1 MTAGVFAEV
10 IDNQFITS
18 YGNFFKKI
26 MARDSFGSRFGALV
40 AMAGSA
46 VGLGNLWRF
55 PYLVGENG
63 GAAFIIVYILLS
75 FLICLPIFISEF
87 VVGRR
92 SQKNAY
98 AAFRDL
104 SGGSAWRWVGLFTI
118 IVPLIVLSYYSVI
131 GGWSIDYLLKS
142 FTFSFTGGESQSA
155 MATMFT
161 DMVSSTW
168 TPLLAHTGFLLVTTL
183 IVVVGI
189 KDGIEKFSKVMMP
202 LLFLIVISIAIYAV
216 TLPGAK
222 AGLNYLFNPD
232 FSKIDAQAISSAL
245 GQAFFSL
252 SLGFGTIMTYASY
265 VDKNENIMFQ
275 STSSAVADLMFAL
288 IAGVAI
294 MPAVFAF
301 GIDPQSGPGLV
312 FETLP
317 YVFGQMPAGGFIA
330 ILFFTALLVAAL
342 TSSISMLEVAVAFL
356 VEEKKFSRITACVV
370 LFLFCWVIGAVCSLS
385 FGPLSDVQIGGRNLF
400 DFFDNLSS
408 NILMT
413 LGSLFTVLFVGWR
426 LKKTDVYEEFTNGGN
441 LSRNAKIFG
450 VLWFLIRYICPLAI
464 IAIFIS
470 GLL

>member
-1 MTAGVFAEV
+1 
-10 IDNQFITS
+10 
-18 YGNFFKKI
+18 
-26 MARDSFGSRFGALV
+26 MARDSFGSRFGAMV

-118 IVPLIVLSYYSVI
+118 IVPLVVLSYYSVI
-131 GGWSIDYLLKS
+131 GGWSVDYMLKS
-142 FTFSFTGGESQSA
+142 FAFSFTGGESRSA
-155 MATMFT
+155 MATMFS

-168 TPLLAHTGFLLVTTL
+168 IPLLAHTGFLLVTTL
-183 IVVVGI
+183 IVVIGI

-202 LLFLIVISIAIYAV
+202 LLFFIVIAIAIYSL

-222 AGLNYLFNPD
+222 AGVDYLFNPD
-232 FSKIDAQAISSAL
+232 FSKIDAKACAAAL

-265 VDKNENIMFQ
+265 VDKKENIMFQ
-275 STSSAVADLMFAL
+275 STATAVSDLMFAL

-301 GIDPQSGPGLV
+301 GLNPQSGPGLV

-330 ILFFTALLVAAL
+330 ILFFSALLVAAL
-342 TSSISMLEVAVAFL
+342 TSSISMLEVAVAYL
-356 VEEKKFSRITACVV
+356 VEEKKFSRISACGL
-370 LFLFCWVIGAVCSLS
+370 LFVICWIVGTLCSLS
-385 FGPLSDVQIGGRNLF
+385 FGPLSGVHIGGRSIF

-413 LGSLFTVLFVGWR
+413 LGSLLTVLFVGWR
-426 LKKTDVYEEFTNGGN
+426 LKKTDVYDEFTNGGT

-450 VLWFLIRYICPLAI
+450 VLWFLIRYVCPVAILAI
-464 IAIFIS
+464 FVT
-470 GLL
+470 GLLA

>member
-1 MTAGVFAEV
+1 MRE
-10 IDNQFITS
+10 N
-18 YGNFFKKI
+18 
-26 MARDSFGSRFGALV
+26 FGSRFGALV

-75 FLICLPIFISEF
+75 FLICLPIFVSEF
-87 VVGRR
+87 VIGRR

-104 SGGSAWRWVGLFTI
+104 SGGSEWRWVGLFTV

-131 GGWSIDYLLKS
+131 GGWSVEFLLKS
-142 FTFSFTGGESQSA
+142 LSFSFSDASRIT
-155 MATMFT
+155 MNTMFT
-161 DMVSSTW
+161 DFVSSTW
-168 TPLLAHTGFLLVTTL
+168 APLATHTVFLLFTTL
-183 IVVVGI
+183 IVIVGI

-202 LLFLIVISIAIYAV
+202 LLFIIVVAIAIYSL
-216 TLPGAK
+216 TLPGAS
-222 AGLNYLFNPD
+222 AGVDYLFRPN
-232 FSKIDAQAISSAL
+232 FSKIDAKACASAL

-265 VDKNENIMFQ
+265 VSKGDNIMTQ
-275 STSSAVADLMFAL
+275 SAATAISDLMFAL

-301 GIDPQSGPGLV
+301 GIDPQAGPGLV

-317 YVFGQMPAGGFIA
+317 YIFGQMPAGGLIA
-330 ILFFTALLVAAL
+330 ILFFAALLVAAL
-342 TSSISMLEVAVAFL
+342 TSSISMLEVAVAYL
-356 VEEKKFSRITACVV
+356 VEEKRFSRVWACIT
-370 LFLFCWVIGAVCSLS
+370 LFVICWIVGALCSLS
-385 FGPLSDVQIGGRNLF
+385 FGPLSDIRINGGNLF
-400 DFFDNLSS
+400 DFFDSLSS
-408 NILMT
+408 NVLMT

-426 LKKTDVYEEFTNGGN
+426 LKRTDIYDEFTNGGA
-441 LSRNAKIFG
+441 LSTNARIFG

-464 IAIFIS
+464 ISIFLVGIF
-470 GLL
+470 G

>member
-1 MTAGVFAEV
+1 M
-10 IDNQFITS
+10 S
-18 YGNFFKKI
+18 
-26 MARDSFGSRFGALV
+26 RDSFGSRFGALV

-87 VVGRR
+87 VIGRR

-104 SGGSAWRWVGLFTI
+104 SGGSAWKWVGLVTI
-118 IVPLIVLSYYSVI
+118 VVPLIVLSYYSVI

-142 FTFSFTGGESQSA
+142 LTLSFTGGESQSS
-155 MATMFT
+155 MSSMFT
-161 DMVSSTW
+161 DFVSSTW
-168 TPLLAHTGFLLVTTL
+168 SPLICLTAFLLATTL

-202 LLFLIVISIAIYAV
+202 VLFFIVLAIAVYSL
-216 TLPGAK
+216 TLPGAGK
-222 AGLNYLFNPD
+222 GVDYLFRPD
-232 FSKIDAQAISSAL
+232 FSKIDGKSIAAAL

-252 SLGFGTIMTYASY
+252 SLGFGTILTYASY
-265 VDKNENIMFQ
+265 VDKKENALFQ
-275 STSSAVADLMFAL
+275 STATAASDLMFAL

-301 GIDPQSGPGLV
+301 GLNPDSGPGLV
-312 FETLP
+312 FQTLP
-317 YVFGQMPAGGFIA
+317 YVFSQMPAGGLVA
-330 ILFFTALLVAAL
+330 ILFFVALLVAAL

-356 VEEKKFSRITACVV
+356 VEEKKFSRVAACG
-370 LFLFCWVIGAVCSLS
+370 FLFVLCWIVGALCSLS
-385 FGPLSDVQIGGRNLF
+385 FGPLADVKLSGRTIF

-413 LGSLFTVLFVGWR
+413 IGSLLTVLFVGWR
-426 LKKTDVYEEFTNGGN
+426 LKKTDVYDEFTNGES
-441 LSRNAKIFG
+441 LSANVKIFG
-450 VLWFLIRYICPLAI
+450 VLWFLIRYVCPLAI
-464 IAIFIS
+464 ISIFVS

>member
-1 MTAGVFAEV
+1 M
-10 IDNQFITS
+10 
-18 YGNFFKKI
+18 
-26 MARDSFGSRFGALV
+26 RDSFGSRFGAIV

-87 VVGRR
+87 VIGRR

-104 SGGSAWRWVGLFTI
+104 SGGSEWRWIGLFTV

-131 GGWSIDYLLKS
+131 GGWSVEYLLKS
-142 FTFSFTGGESQSA
+142 LSFSFSDASRIT
-155 MATMFT
+155 MNTMFT
-161 DMVSSTW
+161 DFVSSTW
-168 TPLLAHTGFLLVTTL
+168 APLATHTVFLLFTTL
-183 IVVVGI
+183 IVIVGI

-202 LLFLIVISIAIYAV
+202 LLFIIVVAIAIYSLM
-216 TLPGAK
+216 LPGAS
-222 AGLNYLFNPD
+222 AGVDYLFRPD
-232 FSKIDAQAISSAL
+232 FSKIDAKACASAL

-265 VDKNENIMFQ
+265 VSKGDNIMTQ
-275 STSSAVADLMFAL
+275 SAATAISDLMFAL

-301 GIDPQSGPGLV
+301 GIDPQAGPGLV

-317 YVFGQMPAGGFIA
+317 YIFGQMPAGGLIA
-330 ILFFTALLVAAL
+330 ILFFAALLVAAL
-342 TSSISMLEVAVAFL
+342 TSSISMLEVAVAYL
-356 VEEKKFSRITACVV
+356 VEEKKFSRVWACIT
-370 LFLFCWVIGAVCSLS
+370 LFVICWIVGALCSLS
-385 FGPLSDVQIGGRNLF
+385 FGPLSHIRINGGNLF
-400 DFFDNLSS
+400 DFFDSLSS
-408 NILMT
+408 NVLMT

-426 LKKTDVYEEFTNGGN
+426 LKRTDIYDEFTNGGT
-441 LSRNAKIFG
+441 LSTNARIFG

-464 IAIFIS
+464 ISIFLVGIF
-470 GLL
+470 G

>member
-1 MTAGVFAEV
+1 
-10 IDNQFITS
+10 
-18 YGNFFKKI
+18 
-26 MARDSFGSRFGALV
+26 MARDNFGSRFGALV

-63 GAAFIIVYILLS
+63 GAAFIIIYILLS

-87 VVGRR
+87 VIGRR

-131 GGWSIDYLLKS
+131 GGWSVEYLLKS
-142 FTFSFTGGESQSA
+142 CTFSFSGGVSQSS
-155 MATMFT
+155 MSTVFSDFVT
-161 DMVSSTW
+161 STW
-168 TPLLAHTGFLLVTTL
+168 TPLICHTIFLFVTTL
-183 IVVVGI
+183 IVAAGVKG
-189 KDGIEKFSKVMMP
+189 GIENFSKIMMP
-202 LLFLIVISIAIYAV
+202 MLFVIVIAIAVYSL
-216 TLPGAK
+216 TLPGAGK
-222 AGLNYLFNPD
+222 GVDYLFNPD
-232 FSKIDAQAISSAL
+232 FSKITGKAVAAAL

-265 VDKNENIMFQ
+265 VSRKENIMLQ
-275 STSSAVADLMFAL
+275 SASTAVSDLMFAL

-301 GIDPQSGPGLV
+301 GLDPQSGPGLV

-317 YVFGQMPAGGFIA
+317 FVFGQMPAGGVIA
-330 ILFFTALLVAAL
+330 ILFFAALLVAAF
-342 TSSISMLEVAVAFL
+342 TSSISMLEVAVAYL
-356 VEEKKFSRITACVV
+356 VEEKKFSRIWACITLFVV
-370 LFLFCWVIGAVCSLS
+370 CWLVGTLCSLS
-385 FGPLSDVQIGGRNLF
+385 FGPLSHIEIAGGNLF

-426 LKKTDVYEEFTNGGN
+426 MKKSDVYDEFTNGEN
-441 LSRNAKIFG
+441 LSTNVKIFG
-450 VLWFLIRYICPLAI
+450 VLWFLIRYVCPVAI
-464 IAIFIS
+464 IAIFLT

>member
-1 MTAGVFAEV
+1 
-10 IDNQFITS
+10 
-18 YGNFFKKI
+18 

-87 VVGRR
+87 VIGRR

-118 IVPLIVLSYYSVI
+118 IVPLVVLSYYSVI
-131 GGWSIDYLLKS
+131 GGWSIDYLIKS
-142 FTFSFTGGESQSA
+142 LSFSFTNSTSQSA
-155 MATMFT
+155 MSTLFT
-161 DMVSSTW
+161 DFVSSTW
-168 TPLLAHTGFLLVTTL
+168 APLFAQTGFLIATTL

-202 LLFLIVISIAIYAV
+202 LLFVIVVVIAVYAV

-222 AGLNYLFNPD
+222 AGLDYLFNPD
-232 FSKIDAQAISSAL
+232 FSKITGKACAAAL

-265 VDKNENIMFQ
+265 VDKKEDILFQ
-275 STSSAVADLMFAL
+275 STATAVSDLMFAL
-288 IAGVAI
+288 IAGMAI

-301 GIDPQSGPGLV
+301 GLNPQSGPGLV

-317 YVFGQMPAGGFIA
+317 FVFGQMPAGGIVA
-330 ILFFTALLVAAL
+330 ILFFLALLVAAL
-342 TSSISMLEVAVAFL
+342 TSSISMLEVAVAYL
-356 VEEKKFSRITACVV
+356 VEEKKFSRVWACVV
-370 LFLFCWVIGAVCSLS
+370 LFVLCWVVGAACSLS
-385 FGPLSDVQIGGRNLF
+385 FGPLAGVKIGGENLF
-400 DFFDNLSS
+400 DFFDGLSS
-408 NILMT
+408 NVLMT
-413 LGSLFTVLFVGWR
+413 LGSLFTVVFVGWR
-426 LKKTDVYEEFTNGGN
+426 LKKTDVYDEFTNGGS
-441 LSRNAKIFG
+441 LSRNARIFG
-450 VLWFLIRYICPLAI
+450 VLWFLIRYVAPLAI
-464 IAIFIS
+464 ITIFIS

>member
-1 MTAGVFAEV
+1 M
-10 IDNQFITS
+10 S
-18 YGNFFKKI
+18 
-26 MARDSFGSRFGALV
+26 RDSFGSRFGALV

-63 GAAFIIVYILLS
+63 GAAFIIVYIVFVFLL
-75 FLICLPIFISEF
+75 CLPIFISEF

-131 GGWSIDYLLKS
+131 GGWSVEYLLKS
-142 FTFSFTGGESQSA
+142 LTLSFTGEATQSVFHS
-155 MATMFT
+155 MFT
-161 DMVSSTW
+161 DFASSTW
-168 TPLLAHTGFLLVTTL
+168 APLFAHTAFLGATTL
-183 IVVVGI
+183 IVMVGI
-189 KDGIEKFSKVMMP
+189 KGGIEKFSKIMMP
-202 LLFLIVISIAIYAV
+202 VLFFMVMAIAIYSL
-216 TLPGAK
+216 TLPGAS
-222 AGLNYLFNPD
+222 AGLDYLFNPD
-232 FSKIDAQAISSAL
+232 FSKITGKACAAAL

-265 VDKNENIMFQ
+265 VDKKENILFQ
-275 STSSAVADLMFAL
+275 SSATAVSDLMFAL

-301 GIDPQSGPGLV
+301 GLDPQSGPGLV

-317 YVFGQMPAGGFIA
+317 FVFGQMPAGGFVA
-330 ILFFTALLVAAL
+330 ILFFLALLVAAL
-342 TSSISMLEVAVAFL
+342 TSSISMLEVAVAYL
-356 VEEKKFSRITACVV
+356 VEEKKFSRIGACVL
-370 LFLFCWVIGAVCSLS
+370 LFVICWTVGAMCSLS
-385 FGPLSDVQIGGRNLF
+385 FGPLSHIQIGGGNLF

-413 LGSLFTVLFVGWR
+413 LGSLLTVLFVGWR
-426 LKKTDVYEEFTNGGN
+426 MKKTDVYDEFTNGGT
-441 LSRNAKIFG
+441 LSRNARIFG
-450 VLWFLIRYICPLAI
+450 ILWFLIRYICPLTI
-464 IAIFIS
+464 IIIFLS